1 MKRATASETSVSP
14 DGQSMPLD
22 DRLIEA
28 VAEVVR
34 QTIQESSRPLFVD
47 AKAAGALLDVPASWL
62 MQEARAG
69 RVPHV
74 KFGHYTRFDPEQLRA
89 WAEARMRGPRR

>member
-1 MKRATASETSVSP
+1 MKPVTASETCVSHG
-14 DGQSMPLD
+14 GQSMPLD

-34 QTIQESSRPLFVD
+34 ETLREAPRPLFVD

-89 WAEARMRGPRR
+89 WAEARTRGPRR